1 MTFLFKDC
9 LEDNAHLNNLKGS
22 FSKYVT
28 GWDIN
33 VQNVQNSKQNCMRDN
48 NWHGW
53 INDDAIGSI
62 KTKLK
67 GCGTAQLN
75 FGNCYKKGIT
85 QVTLD
90 EKVIGEAHHSTISKI
105 IEFDFEDGA
114 ILELQELN
122 TGIIVFNDLAITKCK
137 ACSKSST
144 LNGEFSF
151 S

>member
-1 MTFLFKDC
+1 
-9 LEDNAHLNNLKGS
+9 
-22 FSKYVT
+22 
-28 GWDIN
+28 
-33 VQNVQNSKQNCMRDN
+33 MRNN

-53 INDDAIGSI
+53 IGNDDIGSI

-75 FGNCYKKGIT
+75 FGNCYERGIT

-90 EKVIGEAHHSTISKI
+90 QKLIGTAFNNTISKI

-122 TGIIVFNDLAITKCK
+122 TGIIVFNNLAITKCK
-137 ACSKSST
+137 SCPHLHKGNKENIDKTYNFTILVRYRSLDT
-144 LNGEFSF
+144 WIYLGG
-151 S
+151 